1 MMTFSYGT
9 DYYLMKWDDVY
20 CVSSSYLSIA
30 QCYYSTYID
39 SGCTNSNS
47 YDATVNCCKLDYAKT
62 NKVTLLI
69 LVTLQ
74 TLLGSGTI
82 HFLE

>member
-1 MMTFSYGT
+1 MMFTVLVVAT
-9 DYYLMKWDDVY
+9 CL
-20 CVSSSYLSIA
+20 LLNATTRLII
-30 QCYYSTYID
+30 ID
-39 SGCTNSNS
+39 SGCSNSNS